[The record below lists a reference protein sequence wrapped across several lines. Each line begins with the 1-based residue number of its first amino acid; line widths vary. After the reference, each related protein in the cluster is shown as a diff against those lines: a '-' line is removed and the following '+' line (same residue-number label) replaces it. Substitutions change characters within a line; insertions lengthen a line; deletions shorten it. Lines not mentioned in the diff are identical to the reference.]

1 MKKILLAAMMLLGA
15 VAVNAQKA
23 VITGKVKGLN
33 ENSHVFLMN
42 IAEPENLQPVTVGAD
57 GSYRLELDA
66 PDGYARFLI
75 VDAPKGGVKFY
86 VQNGM
91 KANIDLEIIQ
101 KNEAETESKVNYTG
115 DYKDCYE
122 FVNNEEYYQTIQ
134 TPMLE
139 KYYGKGENL
148 TFAQW
153 RQEMEMLR
161 DRQFA
166 KLNKISNP
174 VFRKFM
180 REDINTKLEK
190 GGLSWFAEI
199 GSKADDSYL
208 AWLDALDRDNNVQE
222 AMMYASGYKKF
233 LVPDGQDKSITLLNN
248 LNNLF
253 TNKEIVNKLADNEV
267 ANLFEQA
274 PANIN
279 DIYAAY
285 CNVTPGREI
294 PAQIQGLYDHYKT
307 MVPGAKAVNFD
318 MYDMNGKKLTLA
330 NLKGKA
336 VYIDCWATWCGPCK
350 AETPNMVKLYNHF
363 KNDKRIQLVSI
374 SLDKNQAAW
383 KSMVK
388 KENLSWPQYIVKG
401 EFDCMLCKEYGV
413 TGIPRFM
420 MFDKKGNIISLDAP
434 RPSAPNIIE
443 WIESNLK

>member
-1 MKKILLAAMMLLGA
+1 
-15 VAVNAQKA
+15 
-23 VITGKVKGLN
+23 
-33 ENSHVFLMN
+33 
-42 IAEPENLQPVTVGAD
+42 
-57 GSYRLELDA
+57 
-66 PDGYARFLI
+66 
-75 VDAPKGGVKFY
+75 
-86 VQNGM
+86 
-91 KANIDLEIIQ
+91 
-101 KNEAETESKVNYTG
+101 
-115 DYKDCYE
+115 
-122 FVNNEEYYQTIQ
+122 
-134 TPMLE
+134 MLE

-190 GGLSWFAEI
+190 GGLSWYSEI

-208 AWLDALDRDNNVQE
+208 AWMDALDRDNNVQE

-233 LVPDGQDKSITLLNN
+233 LVPEGQDKSITLLNN

-267 ANLFEQA
+267 ASLFEQA

-401 EFDCMLCKEYGV
+401 EFNCMLCKEYGV

>member
-122 FVNNEEYYQTIQ
+122 FINKEEYYGTIQ

-208 AWLDALDRDNNVQE
+208 ADWHLKHAGSLCRKKDA
-222 AMMYASGYKKF
+222 
-233 LVPDGQDKSITLLNN
+233 
-248 LNNLF
+248 
-253 TNKEIVNKLADNEV
+253 
-267 ANLFEQA
+267 
-274 PANIN
+274 
-279 DIYAAY
+279 
-285 CNVTPGREI
+285 
-294 PAQIQGLYDHYKT
+294 GL
-307 MVPGAKAVNFD
+307 GFR
-318 MYDMNGKKLTLA
+318 
-330 NLKGKA
+330 
-336 VYIDCWATWCGPCK
+336 C
-350 AETPNMVKLYNHF
+350 
-363 KNDKRIQLVSI
+363 R
-374 SLDKNQAAW
+374 
-383 KSMVK
+383 
-388 KENLSWPQYIVKG
+388 
-401 EFDCMLCKEYGV
+401 
-413 TGIPRFM
+413 
-420 MFDKKGNIISLDAP
+420 
-434 RPSAPNIIE
+434 
-443 WIESNLK
+443 